1 MAYQATTLK
10 ILIASPSDVGAERDE
25 IEQAIFQ
32 WNTTYSEKMSVVL
45 LPVRWESAVI
55 PAMSENGDPQEI
67 INEQIV
73 NSCDLLI
80 GVFWTK
86 LGTPTKNAESG
97 TLEEIEQFYRK
108 NKFEEVMI
116 YFKEANL
123 PQTTDFD
130 EFMKVKEY
138 KSAFNGIY
146 SIYSVDKVKEHL
158 YKKIELYTNK
168 EENDEINHKEDVS
181 ENVFLNLLDNN
192 LLEEREILFLCYVL
206 STCNREYGFS
216 WKEEETVKK
225 IIKWEDD
232 NKLESVL
239 SENYKQVIV
248 NMAERGILI
257 EKEQTQYG
265 NPKLFAME
273 INTLDSLK
281 TLPKIYKKRIY
292 NTANGYK
299 YASHSV

>member
-1 MAYQATTLK
+1 
-10 ILIASPSDVGAERDE
+10 
-25 IEQAIFQ
+25 
-32 WNTTYSEKMSVVL
+32 MSVVL

-67 INEQIV
+67 VNEQIV

-86 LGTPTKNAESG
+86 LGNPTKNAESG

-158 YKKIELYTNK
+158 YKKIELYKNK
-168 EENDEINHKEDVS
+168 EENYEIN
-181 ENVFLNLLDNN
+181 
-192 LLEEREILFLCYVL
+192 
-206 STCNREYGFS
+206 
-216 WKEEETVKK
+216 
-225 IIKWEDD
+225 
-232 NKLESVL
+232 
-239 SENYKQVIV
+239 
-248 NMAERGILI
+248 
-257 EKEQTQYG
+257 
-265 NPKLFAME
+265 NP
-273 INTLDSLK
+273 
-281 TLPKIYKKRIY
+281 
-292 NTANGYK
+292 
-299 YASHSV
+299 